1 MLRGCRQCRREGEK
15 LFLKGDRC
23 LGQKCAVLKRPY
35 PPGVHGPKGK
45 NRLTDYAKQLRE
57 KQKARR
63 YYQLAER
70 QFAKYYAESAKSA
83 GNTSELLWQRLE
95 LRLDNIIRRANL
107 VLSLT
112 EARQLVTHG
121 MVTVNGKK
129 LDIPSYQAK
138 IGDKI
143 ALILEKELPS
153 KQDLPEWISL
163 DVKSKAVTVASIP
176 AMESVETPFN
186 INLVIEYYSK

>member
-1 MLRGCRQCRREGEK
+1 MIRGCRQCRREGEK

-23 LGQKCAVLKRPY
+23 LGQKCAVIKRPY
-35 PPGVHGPKGK
+35 APGVHGPKGQF
-45 NRLTDYAKQLRE
+45 RMTDYAKQLRA

-95 LRLDNIIRRANL
+95 SRLDNTIRRANL

-112 EARQLVTHG
+112 EARQMVTHG
-121 MVTVNGKK
+121 MVAVNGKK
-129 LDIPSYQAK
+129 VDIPSYQVK
-138 IGDKI
+138 VGDKI
-143 ALILEKELPS
+143 ALPIRKEFPN

-163 DVKSKAVTVASIP
+163 DGKKGISIGSFPTVD
-176 AMESVETPFN
+176 SVETPFN